1 MDTVTSRT
9 EEHRTQ
15 GEQLVDRVREL
26 IREGNVRR
34 ISIRNDEGRT
44 LIEIPLT
51 IGVVGALLA
60 PAWAALGAIAAVV
73 SDCSIE
79 VEREGEESP
88 VTPDPHAGEPVAH
101 ESRAEAF
108 LDAHEDE
115 LHVDREC

>member
-1 MDTVTSRT
+1 MDTTTARI
-9 EEHRTQ
+9 EEHRSH
-15 GEQLVDRVREL
+15 GEQLVARVRAL

-51 IGVVGALLA
+51 IGVVGALFA
-60 PAWAALGAIAAVV
+60 PAWAALGAVAALV

-79 VEREGEESP
+79 VDREEPAPRPGAASP
-88 VTPDPHAGEPVAH
+88 GSVDHA
-101 ESRAEAF
+101 SRADAL

>member
-15 GEQLVDRVREL
+15 GKRLVARVREL

-34 ISIRNDEGRT
+34 IIIRNDEGRT

-60 PAWAALGAIAAVV
+60 PPWAALGAIAALV

-79 VEREGEESP
+79 VEREEPAPGPGAAAPESL
-88 VTPDPHAGEPVAH
+88 DHA
-101 ESRAEAF
+101 SRADAL